1 MTYFDR
7 YAGVWDVRV
16 TVDGAEAAGPDQ
28 ALVDEL
34 LATDGVTGVSTGDAY
49 KVGSGDLFYNVLTDS
64 AASEAR
70 VADELARR
78 FAGRD
83 DVEVLSLRAEAA
95 RDASVRAAFASSV
108 RRAGRSARLRWDRGR
123 VRERPRQDSGA
134 PARDVPAPCGRHRPQ
149 QASRMFTAESVLI
162 IARPLAWAL
171 ALNVVIAVLA
181 IAASPVEP
189 LVFLASMPVAPVAL
203 FVLVCWL
210 LVRLAYA
217 LGERAV
223 FRAPTLAVNV
233 E

>member
-1 MTYFDR
+1 M
-7 YAGVWDVRV
+7 
-16 TVDGAEAAGPDQ
+16 
-28 ALVDEL
+28 
-34 LATDGVTGVSTGDAY
+34 
-49 KVGSGDLFYNVLTDS
+49 
-64 AASEAR
+64 
-70 VADELARR
+70 
-78 FAGRD
+78 
-83 DVEVLSLRAEAA
+83 LSLRAEAA
-95 RDASVRAAFASSV
+95 RDASVRAGLRLFVDVLAGVLACVGIADVFASV
-108 RRAGRSARLRWDRGR
+108 LGRI
-123 VRERPRQDSGA
+123 
-134 PARDVPAPCGRHRPQ
+134 PARRREMSQLLAAGIDRR

>member
-1 MTYFDR
+1 M
-7 YAGVWDVRV
+7 
-16 TVDGAEAAGPDQ
+16 
-28 ALVDEL
+28 
-34 LATDGVTGVSTGDAY
+34 TGVSTGDAY

-95 RDASVRAAFASSV
+95 RDASVRAGLRLFVDVLAGVLACVGIADVFASV
-108 RRAGRSARLRWDRGR
+108 LGRI
-123 VRERPRQDSGA
+123 
-134 PARDVPAPCGRHRPQ
+134 PARRREMSQLLAAGIDRR